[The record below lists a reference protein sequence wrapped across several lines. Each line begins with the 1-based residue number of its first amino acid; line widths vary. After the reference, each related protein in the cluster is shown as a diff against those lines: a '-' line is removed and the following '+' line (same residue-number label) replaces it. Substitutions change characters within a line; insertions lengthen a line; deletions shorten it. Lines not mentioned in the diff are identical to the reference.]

1 MRCEATPVGNH
12 GPASV
17 NSMDENVPME
27 IFYVLLVLL
36 LATRTLGELAVR
48 LKQPALVGELI
59 AGVLIGVLVAQYS
72 GTFPVL
78 AELPDDQVFI
88 ALTDLGIFF
97 LMLYGGLDLQPR
109 ELGETSR
116 QSLFVAI
123 SAMVLPLALGTGT
136 AWLFLPASDYK
147 LAQAFFVGTGLA
159 ITAVP
164 VSIRIL
170 VDLNLLK
177 SRMGRT
183 VVSAAVFNDILGL
196 ILLALLMALIRTGGL
211 PDASAILLLLG
222 KVALFFVIA
231 TAVGLWLLPTLGTLI
246 RRFVQLEELELSF
259 LLIVAFGFSVLAEVL
274 AMHFIV
280 GAFFAGLL
288 FGRRTIDLAVYQDVK
303 RKLSGITTGFLA
315 PLFFA
320 SIGLHL
326 DLSALGAIPLFVALL
341 VLIAFL
347 SKLVGAAVPARLS
360 GFSTRDSVG
369 LGMAMSAR
377 GAVELVIAGIA
388 LQAGL
393 FQKPDP
399 PPPVVEHLFSA
410 IVIVAMVTTLLV
422 PMVLRWMLSRGG
434 VAGVGEEES

>member
-1 MRCEATPVGNH
+1 
-12 GPASV
+12 
-17 NSMDENVPME
+17 ME

-48 LKQPALVGELI
+48 LEQPALVGELI
-59 AGVLIGVLVAQYS
+59 AGVLIGVVVAQYS

-78 AELPDDQVFI
+78 AELPDDEVFI

-97 LMLYGGLDLQPR
+97 LMLLGGLDLRPR
-109 ELGETSR
+109 ELGETSGR
-116 QSLFVAI
+116 SFLVAV
-123 SAMVLPLALGTGT
+123 SAMFLPLALGTGT
-136 AWLFLPASDYK
+136 AWVFLPASDYK
-147 LAQAFFVGTGLA
+147 VAQAFFVGTGLA

-164 VSIRIL
+164 VAIRIL
-170 VDLNLLK
+170 VDLNLLQT
-177 SRMGRT
+177 RMGKT

-196 ILLALLMALIRTGGL
+196 ILLALLMALIRTGGF
-211 PDASAILLLLG
+211 PDLSAILLLLG
-222 KVALFFVIA
+222 KVILFFVVA
-231 TAVGLWLLPTLGTLI
+231 TAVGLWILPALGTFI

-259 LLIVAFGFSVLAEVL
+259 LLIVAFAFSVLAEVL

-288 FGRRTIDLAVYQDVK
+288 FGRRTVNLEIYQDVK

-326 DLSALGAIPLFVALL
+326 DLSALGAIPLFVTLL
-341 VLIAFL
+341 VLIALF

-360 GFSTRDSVG
+360 GFSTRDSVA

-399 PPPVVEHLFSA
+399 QPPVVEHLFST
-410 IVIVAMVTTLLV
+410 IVIVAMVTTLLA
-422 PMVLRWMLSRGG
+422 PLMLRWMLSRGE
-434 VAGVGEEES
+434 VAGRGGKEASSP